1 MGVVVLGWVLQ
12 LSPIGKIQNGM
23 ECVIRASVVVPFYNS
38 GDVLGA
44 CLDALLS
51 QNISRDQYEIIAV
64 DDGST
69 DGSAEV
75 ARGKGVKL
83 LQQENRGAPA
93 ARNTGIEA
101 AAGEWIA
108 FTDADCVPS
117 RGWLRALLAAVDKA
131 GSSGPVLGAAGSVA
145 GHPSASS
152 ASRFVDLSGGFDTE
166 RHLSHPLFPFAPS
179 GSVMYRRDALNA
191 VGGFDERFI
200 TYDSCDLHTR
210 LRTQVGGAFVFA
222 KSAMVLHR
230 HRESWGG
237 YWKQQVNYGRG
248 LAQFYVRWEKNIPWS
263 RLREAREWLTLAPVA
278 IAACLPGKTD
288 KVLARRGTLVK
299 QLAQR
304 VGFATTYFREDER
317 ARLRNDSDRGAN
329 RGVRG

>member
-1 MGVVVLGWVLQ
+1 MAC
-12 LSPIGKIQNGM
+12 M
-23 ECVIRASVVVPFYNS
+23 IRVSVVVPFYNG

-44 CLDALLS
+44 CLDALLC
-51 QNISRDQYEIIAV
+51 QNIPRDQYEIVAV

-69 DGSAEV
+69 DGSAAV
-75 ARGKGVKL
+75 VKRKGVRL

-93 ARNTGIEA
+93 ARNTGIDA
-101 AAGEWIA
+101 ATGEWVA

-131 GSSGPVLGAAGSVA
+131 SVSGPVLGAAGSVA
-145 GHPSASS
+145 GHPSSSS

-179 GSVMYRRDALNA
+179 GSVMYRRDALNT

-230 HRESWGG
+230 HRESWRG

-248 LAQFYVRWEKNIPWS
+248 LAQFYFRWQQQIEGS
-263 RLREAREWLTLAPVA
+263 ARVA
-278 IAACLPGKTD
+278 
-288 KVLARRGTLVK
+288 
-299 QLAQR
+299 
-304 VGFATTYFREDER
+304 
-317 ARLRNDSDRGAN
+317 DSCASCNCSVPAG
-329 RGVRG
+329 